1 MIVLVYSGDATT
13 LRKICCTGLANNLI
27 GRIAARP
34 KGEIVTWSLDKY
46 IRSPSTFFTGIR
58 VISDRATQIPELAD
72 SGVRQVVLRI
82 TSRQS
87 TGKAQRQISGDYVPA
102 DVKQRDCTEYIVLQK
117 LRWIGE
123 EEGWRVWGHATPTT
137 IDDLSSP
144 LFAQGLTFAERLD
157 AMKETMGAKK

>member
-1 MIVLVYSGDATT
+1 MVYSGDTTT
-13 LRKICCTGLANNLI
+13 LRKICCTGLANDLV
-27 GRIAARP
+27 GRVAARP
-34 KGEIVTWSLDKY
+34 KGEVVTWSLDKY

-58 VISDRATQIPELAD
+58 VVSDRATQIPELTD

-87 TGKAQRQISGDYVPA
+87 TGKTQRQFSGNGVPA

-123 EEGWRVWGHATPTT
+123 EEPWRVWGHATPTT

-144 LFAQGLTFAERLD
+144 FFAQRLTFAEGLD
-157 AMKETMGAKK
+157 AMRETMGVKK